1 MKLYHPSSK
10 SWPAP
15 AKLNLFLHVTGQR
28 KDGYHELQTL
38 FQFINHCDYLDF
50 HVTETPELHLHS
62 NISHSVPDSD
72 NLILKAAKSLK
83 EYTQYHGGAHIWLDK
98 LLPMGGG
105 LGGGSSDA
113 ATTLVALNA
122 LWKTNLPVS
131 KLTEL
136 GLALGA
142 DVPVFINGLAA
153 FAEGVGEQLQT
164 AYPTEHW
171 YLVIT
176 PDVHVCTRSVFQHPD
191 LPRNTTKL
199 QLDTLMSNEWS
210 NDCQNLVI
218 KQHPEV
224 ANALSWLVEYA
235 PSRMTGTGAC
245 VFGEFEHSQQA
256 LDVLAQLPANM
267 KGFVAKGLNT
277 SPLLARLDELKQ
289 YSSESILSAKHV
301 KLI

>member
-1 MKLYHPSSK
+1 MKHNNRKSK

-28 KDGYHELQTL
+28 ADGYHELQTL
-38 FQFINHCDYLDF
+38 FQFIDHCDYLDF
-50 HVTETPELHLHS
+50 HITETPELRLHS
-62 NISHSVPDSD
+62 NMSEAVPDSD

-83 EYTQYHGGAHIWLDK
+83 EATHYYGGADIWLDK

-122 LWKTNLPVS
+122 LWKTHLPVHELA
-131 KLTEL
+131 KIGLT
-136 GLALGA
+136 LGA

-153 FAEGVGEQLQT
+153 FAEGVGEQLKT
-164 AYPTEHW
+164 VSPPEKW
-171 YLVIT
+171 YLVII
-176 PDVHVCTRSVFQHPD
+176 PDVHVCTRSIFQHPELKRD
-191 LPRNTTKL
+191 TPKL
-199 QLDTLMSNEWS
+199 SMDTLLSNSWT

-218 KQHPEV
+218 KQHPQV

-256 LDVLAQLPANM
+256 LDVLALLPANM
-267 KGFVAKGLNT
+267 KGFVAKGLNK
-277 SPLLARLDELKQ
+277 SPLLDRLD
-289 YSSESILSAKHV
+289 
-301 KLI
+301 KLD